1 MKVMLKLDEN
11 IEFVELTEEQL
22 KVIDWLVDKNFLSDY
37 LEIIEIEEDFKK
49 I

>member
-37 LEIIEIEEDFKK
+37 FEIIEIEEDFKK